1 VIPRCSTCQL
11 EAPTA
16 WGPRQLYRQRAVLG
30 GAPVGVSLAS
40 DLLSCAEFPFDVSDD
55 GAAAL
60 PYLLRY
66 LHEPLDPAQNQ
77 QQLVGL

>member
-40 DLLSCAEFPFDVSDD
+40 DLLSCAEVLPDVSDD
-55 GAAAL
+55 GVVAL
-60 PYLLRY
+60 YLLRY
-66 LHEPLDPAQNQ
+66 LSEPPEPVPNQ
-77 QQLVGL
+77 LQTQDL